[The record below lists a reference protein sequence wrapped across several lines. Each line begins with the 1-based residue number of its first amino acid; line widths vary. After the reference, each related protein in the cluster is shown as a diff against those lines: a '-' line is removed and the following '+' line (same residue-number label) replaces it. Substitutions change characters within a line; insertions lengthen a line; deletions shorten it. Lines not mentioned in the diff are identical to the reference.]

1 MGCDTIF
8 VRKKNLPCSKPG
20 SYIYKETVLWEG
32 YGHELAYYLTDY
44 ELRRWVDEPEELLEE
59 VQGLLS
65 QEDLGYEDEYY
76 REALTLLADVLSKE
90 IKTQRHV
97 GEENGVPCY
106 ESNGM
111 EYELLV
117 SY

>member
-8 VRKKNLPCSKPG
+8 VRKQDLPCSEPR
-20 SYIYKETVLWEG
+20 SYIYKETILWAGRGTEI
-32 YGHELAYYLTDY
+32 ADYLTDY
-44 ELRRWVDEPEELLEE
+44 EDRRRIEEPEELLEE

-65 QEDLGYEDEYY
+65 QETLGSDHYWNKEQLSSLYE
-76 REALTLLADVLSKE
+76 VLSKE
-90 IKTQRHV
+90 PKTKRYV
-97 GEENGVPCY
+97 GEEKGVPCY